1 MKNTFS
7 LLAGSGILLL
17 GVCLGLAVAVAQE
30 VFPSRPIRVIVPQTT
45 GTGGDIYARLM
56 AEKMRQ
62 ELGQS
67 VIVDNR
73 PGANGVIAM
82 SFLAKQQADGYTLLL
97 AGVSQMAFNQHL
109 YKAAPYDVTKDFTYV
124 APTVEVPFILVA
136 SKKSGINSPA
146 DLVALS
152 KTKPGG
158 VNFASGGMGN
168 STHLAMAMLAV
179 RAGIKASH
187 VPYPGTSGALL
198 SVVSG
203 ETDVMVSPLPVALAQ
218 IHSGGLVPVAVLSA
232 ARLIQLPSVPTL
244 KESGLDVPFMPGW
257 YALIGPSGMDQSVA
271 QKLNAAV
278 QKMFADPDVKAKL
291 DAMSMV
297 VVGGTAAGN
306 RERAL
311 NESRTWGELIRAQ
324 KLQVE

>member
-1 MKNTFS
+1 MKNTLR
-7 LLAGSGILLL
+7 LLAHSGILLL
-17 GVCLGLAVAVAQE
+17 GVWLGMAPVNAQE

-67 VIVDNR
+67 VVVDNR

-109 YKAAPYDVTKDFTYV
+109 YKATPYDVTKDFTYV

-136 SKKSGINSPA
+136 SKKSGIKSPA
-146 DLVALS
+146 DLMALS
-152 KTKPGG
+152 RTKPGG
-158 VNFASGGMGN
+158 VNFASGGVGN
-168 STHLAMAMLAV
+168 STHLAMEMLAV

-218 IHSGGLVPVAVLSA
+218 INSGGLVPVAVLSA
-232 ARLIQLPSVPTL
+232 ARLTQVPSVPTL

-257 YALIGPSGMDQSVA
+257 YALIGPAGMDQAVA

-278 QKMFADPDVKAKL
+278 QKMFVDPEIKAKL

-297 VVGGTAAGN
+297 VVGGTSAGN
-306 RERAL
+306 RERAI

-324 KLQVE
+324 RLQVE